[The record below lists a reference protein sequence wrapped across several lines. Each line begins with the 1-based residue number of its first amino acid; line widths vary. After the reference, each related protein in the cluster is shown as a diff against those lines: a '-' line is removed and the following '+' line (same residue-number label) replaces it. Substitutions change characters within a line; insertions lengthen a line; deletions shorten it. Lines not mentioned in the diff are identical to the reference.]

1 MYLVF
6 MARKLIKR
14 FLPDPASI
22 KNNRYLR
29 IFGQAIHDPQLWH
42 LTRYSVAHAFSLGL
56 FCAFIPVPFQMLLA
70 AGGAILFRA
79 NLLLSV
85 ALVWVT
91 NPLTMPFIFGFAYY
105 VGTLFIPSSQ
115 ETIKF
120 ELTWEWLGSS
130 LVDIWQPFL
139 FGCLVCGIVAAVLG
153 HVAIRL
159 FWRIHVVNQ
168 WKVRA
173 LKRAH
178 QESESTNS

>member
-1 MYLVF
+1 MF

-14 FLPDPASI
+14 FLPDPNSI
-22 KNNRYLR
+22 KNNRYLKV
-29 IFGQAIHDPQLWH
+29 FGQAIHDPQLWH

-56 FCAFIPVPFQMLLA
+56 FCAFIPVPFQMLIA

-91 NPLTMPFIFGFAYY
+91 NPLTMPFLFGFAYY
-105 VGTLFIPSSQ
+105 IGTLFIPSS
-115 ETIKF
+115 EAFAF
-120 ELTWEWLGSS
+120 ELSWQWLESS
-130 LVDIWQPFL
+130 LAAIWEPFL
-139 FGCLVCGIVAAVLG
+139 LGCFICGLVSALLG
-153 HVAIRL
+153 QIAIRL

-168 WKVRA
+168 WKLRA

-178 QESESTNS
+178 KKANSETS